1 MAPLFEFGFRRDLGP
16 VQTCHGSATMANTTS
31 PVKTDGS
38 GSGDAHDTAVMAR
51 INRHIQAVN
60 KKYPDA
66 TVAEKLEF
74 AWAANIE
81 ERKGDPTN
89 EIGRDADY
97 YFAARK
103 ELALSS
109 HRLAKYAKAGLGP
122 VAWTVY
128 AGLKIGSE
136 VLQVPELLRSDPD
149 KPNAAVGGFGWMNR
163 GSAAGLDDNGSRVG
177 DVMPC
182 YADGQLPA
190 VQAPQ
195 PLRPRLP

>member
-1 MAPLFEFGFRRDLGP
+1 MA
-16 VQTCHGSATMANTTS
+16 STTA
-31 PVKTDGS
+31 PVKTGGC

-51 INRHIQAVN
+51 INRHILAVN

-74 AWAANIE
+74 AWAANVK
-81 ERKGDPTN
+81 EREDDPTN

-109 HRLAKYAKAGLGP
+109 HSVTKYAKAGLGP

-128 AGLKIGSE
+128 AGLKIGAE
-136 VLQVPELLRSDPD
+136 LAQVPKLMRTDPD
-149 KPNAAVGGFGWMNR
+149 KPNAPVGGFGWMNR
-163 GSAAGLDDNGSRVG
+163 GSSAGLDDNGSRIG

-182 YADGQLPA
+182 YPDGELPA

-195 PLRPRLP
+195 PLQLRLP